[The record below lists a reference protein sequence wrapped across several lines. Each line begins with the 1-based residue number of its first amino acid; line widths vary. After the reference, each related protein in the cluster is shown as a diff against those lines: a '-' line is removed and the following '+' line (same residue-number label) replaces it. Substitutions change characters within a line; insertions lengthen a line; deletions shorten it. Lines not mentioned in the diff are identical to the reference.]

1 MKLTNNYN
9 TVTIS
14 TDITYAQ
21 FLATKR
27 YKPEALVLKKDK
39 EPVFMI
45 DTAKEGRGSASAN
58 GIALDGVTADGAMF
72 LTINKPGLA
81 AKSSAEVKSMVKDEF
96 GMVLY
101 NMSKIEKQVAAAAT
115 KTEQA
120 LNSVEEAISIS

>member
-81 AKSSAEVKSMVKDEF
+81 TLSSAERRAMVKDEY
-96 GMVLY
+96 GMILY
-101 NMSKIEKQVAAAAT
+101 NMAKIEKQVEAAAA

-120 LNSVEEAISIS
+120 LETVNDAIEIG